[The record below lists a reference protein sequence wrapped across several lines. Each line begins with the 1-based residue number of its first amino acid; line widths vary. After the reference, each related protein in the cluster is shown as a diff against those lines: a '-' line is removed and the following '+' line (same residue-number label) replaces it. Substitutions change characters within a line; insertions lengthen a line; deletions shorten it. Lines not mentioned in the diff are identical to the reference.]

1 MSDLIPGGG
10 DYTPT
15 NVLAKQGIN
24 AVGGIVGGVAL
35 LVMGALPPLI
45 GVIAGVIVGVIGIG
59 GILSKDP
66 GDRKPGL
73 LAAAAGALSIL
84 ARIGIIR
91 PLAGTLLSIS
101 AVGGIVGGLA
111 LVIIRALPPFIGI
124 VAGVIVGVIGI
135 GGILSKDPDDH
146 KPGFLAAAA
155 GALSILARIG
165 IIRPLAGTLLGI
177 SALGL
182 LAMGIWNG
190 VKFIKGLKSR
200 S

>member
-1 MSDLIPGGG
+1 MGDLIPGGE

-15 NVLAKQGIN
+15 NVLAKQGIT
-24 AVGGIVGGVAL
+24 AVGSIVGGVAL
-35 LVMGALPPLI
+35 VIMRALPPLI
-45 GVIAGVIVGVIGIG
+45 GVIAGVVVGVIGIG

-66 GDRKPGL
+66 EDR
-73 LAAAAGALSIL
+73 
-84 ARIGIIR
+84 
-91 PLAGTLLSIS
+91 
-101 AVGGIVGGLA
+101 
-111 LVIIRALPPFIGI
+111 
-124 VAGVIVGVIGI
+124 
-135 GGILSKDPDDH
+135 

-155 GALSILARIG
+155 GALSVLARIG

-190 VKFIKGLKSR
+190 VKFIKGLKGR

>member
-1 MSDLIPGGG
+1 MGDLVPGGG

-15 NVLAKQGIN
+15 TVLAKQGIT
-24 AVGGIVGGVAL
+24 AVGGIVGGAAL
-35 LVMGALPPLI
+35 IIMRALPPFI
-45 GVIAGVIVGVIGIG
+45 GIIAGVVVGVIGIG

-66 GDRKPGL
+66 EDR
-73 LAAAAGALSIL
+73 
-84 ARIGIIR
+84 
-91 PLAGTLLSIS
+91 
-101 AVGGIVGGLA
+101 
-111 LVIIRALPPFIGI
+111 
-124 VAGVIVGVIGI
+124 
-135 GGILSKDPDDH
+135 

-190 VKFIKGLKSR
+190 VKFIKGLRSR

>member
-15 NVLAKQGIN
+15 NVLAKQGIS

-35 LVMGALPPLI
+35 LIM
-45 GVIAGVIVGVIGIG
+45 
-59 GILSKDP
+59 
-66 GDRKPGL
+66 
-73 LAAAAGALSIL
+73 
-84 ARIGIIR
+84 
-91 PLAGTLLSIS
+91 
-101 AVGGIVGGLA
+101 
-111 LVIIRALPPFIGI
+111 RALPPFIGI
-124 VAGVIVGVIGI
+124 IAGAIVGVIGV
-135 GGILSKDPDDH
+135 GGILSKDPDDR
-146 KPGFLAAAA
+146 KPGLLAAAA

-190 VKFIKGLKSR
+190 VKFLKGLKSR

>member
-1 MSDLIPGGG
+1 MGDLLPGGG

-15 NVLAKQGIN
+15 NVLAKQGIS

-35 LVMGALPPLI
+35 
-45 GVIAGVIVGVIGIG
+45 
-59 GILSKDP
+59 
-66 GDRKPGL
+66 
-73 LAAAAGALSIL
+73 
-84 ARIGIIR
+84 IIM
-91 PLAGTLLSIS
+91 
-101 AVGGIVGGLA
+101 
-111 LVIIRALPPFIGI
+111 RALPPFIGI
-124 VAGVIVGVIGI
+124 IAGVIVGVIGI
-135 GGILSKDPDDH
+135 GGILSKDPDDR

-190 VKFIKGLKSR
+190 VKFIKGLKGR

>member
-1 MSDLIPGGG
+1 MGDLMPGGG

-15 NVLAKQGIN
+15 NVLAKQGIT

-35 LVMGALPPLI
+35 VIMRALPPLFGI
-45 GVIAGVIVGVIGIG
+45 IAGVV
-59 GILSKDP
+59 
-66 GDRKPGL
+66 
-73 LAAAAGALSIL
+73 
-84 ARIGIIR
+84 
-91 PLAGTLLSIS
+91 
-101 AVGGIVGGLA
+101 
-111 LVIIRALPPFIGI
+111 
-124 VAGVIVGVIGI
+124 VGVIGI
-135 GGILSKDPDDH
+135 GGILSKDPDDR
-146 KPGFLAAAA
+146 KPGILAAAA

-190 VKFIKGLKSR
+190 VKFIKGLKDR

>member
-1 MSDLIPGGG
+1 MGDLVPGGG

-15 NVLAKQGIN
+15 NVLAKQGMTAI
-24 AVGGIVGGVAL
+24 GGIVGGVAL
-35 LVMGALPPLI
+35 MIMRALPPLI
-45 GVIAGVIVGVIGIG
+45 GIIAGVIVGVIGIG

-66 GDRKPGL
+66 EDR
-73 LAAAAGALSIL
+73 
-84 ARIGIIR
+84 
-91 PLAGTLLSIS
+91 
-101 AVGGIVGGLA
+101 
-111 LVIIRALPPFIGI
+111 
-124 VAGVIVGVIGI
+124 
-135 GGILSKDPDDH
+135 

-182 LAMGIWNG
+182 LILGIWNG
-190 VKFIKGLKSR
+190 VKFLKGLKGR